1 MSEKRNLPMVYV
13 EQNLV
18 ARQLE
23 GTLRALATQ
32 GPISG
37 FLHRLRNSV
46 ATRSLDADTAR
57 ADALRRN
64 LAAHGGVVQEIMN
77 LWDVTDQYKVRKQL
91 SAERYDM
98 HLERGKEAIKQEE
111 MRWRKETADLEWDAL
126 EAEARRDAKR
136 QFAPRQIQL
145 GHVRMDGRLADAEI
159 TTTVHQT
166 ALNEHKA
173 ESAGSADTGGG
184 DPTLKALDHILRT
197 QTEKRQEAAADGK
210 DTADLDQSIA
220 MALAAKEAYL
230 ATVRNK

>member
-1 MSEKRNLPMVYV
+1 MSEKRNVPMVYV

-18 ARQLE
+18 AKQLE
-23 GTLRALATQ
+23 GTLQALATQ

-37 FLHRLRNSV
+37 FLHRLRNSI
-46 ATRSLDADTAR
+46 ATRSLDADTTR
-57 ADALRRN
+57 AHALRLN
-64 LAAHGGVVQEIMN
+64 LAEHGGVVREIMN
-77 LWDVTDQYKVRKQL
+77 LWDVTDEYKVYQQL

-98 HLERGKEAIKQEE
+98 HLRRGKEAITQEE

-126 EAEARRDAKR
+126 DAEARRDAKR

-173 ESAGSADTGGG
+173 ESGGG
-184 DPTLKALDHILRT
+184 VGSGGDQTLKALDDIIKT
-197 QTEKRQEAAADGK
+197 QSEKRQEAAADAK
-210 DTADLDQSIA
+210 DTSDLDRSIA
-220 MALAAKEAYL
+220 MALAAKKAYL
-230 ATVRNK
+230 ATLENK